1 MLRPMRTAD
10 GENHHASRRDVWPKL
25 PSFQTTCGPAIF
37 PPRQGIVKRAF
48 PPLAAN
54 YNKNRLFASWQQ
66 SLMERQAQK
75 AANHT
80 VPCEGRT
87 LLPHSP
93 AGTMEFAQIVKAS
106 VGPPR
111 GPYIRSRVPKQS

>member
-25 PSFQTTCGPAIF
+25 PSFQTTWGPAIF

-54 YNKNRLFASWQQ
+54 YSKNRPIRFLAVAPHGKAGPKGRQ
-66 SLMERQAQK
+66 SPGSMRGMKLRTHSRAGDMECAQK
-75 AANHT
+75 VN
-80 VPCEGRT
+80 
-87 LLPHSP
+87 
-93 AGTMEFAQIVKAS
+93 
-106 VGPPR
+106 
-111 GPYIRSRVPKQS
+111 